1 MCFSLNPNIGESV
14 LALILRASF
23 HALLGFLV
31 QMIIPAHKVEDP
43 VRWLRCKCFVGSKWE
58 GLLCLLLGLSLY
70 LPRPVLA

>member
-1 MCFSLNPNIGESV
+1 
-14 LALILRASF
+14 
-23 HALLGFLV
+23 
-31 QMIIPAHKVEDP
+31 MIIPAHKVEDP